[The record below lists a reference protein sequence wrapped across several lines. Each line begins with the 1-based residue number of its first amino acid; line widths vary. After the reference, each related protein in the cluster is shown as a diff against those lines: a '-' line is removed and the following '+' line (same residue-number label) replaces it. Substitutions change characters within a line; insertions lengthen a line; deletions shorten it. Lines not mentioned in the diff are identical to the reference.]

1 MLWPQLGHTYY
12 QMFSKPEPG
21 LRELQSLPEI
31 SKLLI
36 LKPEHSLPPKPE
48 VV

>member
-1 MLWPQLGHTYY
+1 MLRPQLGHMYY
-12 QMFSKPEPG
+12 QMFNKPKPG
-21 LRELQSLPEI
+21 LREIQSLPEI